1 MSRLPTRLASSSE
14 DASFPPCS
22 RIMMFSSVG
31 LRCLYHCRSCLSLRF
46 FLFFPF
52 LSFRYNTVVFT
63 SWSGVSRRRR
73 RRRRRLL
80 TCMSSSNHHILVV
93 LLFAIVIAV
102 VVWWWWYRRRRRLL
116 RRSSSSRDV
125 IVLFFFPTR
134 YYPVHNYRTCT
145 NLHTYCTGHITRN
158 PRIFD

>member
-1 MSRLPTRLASSSE
+1 
-14 DASFPPCS
+14 
-22 RIMMFSSVG
+22 MFSSVG

-73 RRRRRLL
+73 RRRRLL

-102 VVWWWWYRRRRRLL
+102 VV
-116 RRSSSSRDV
+116 
-125 IVLFFFPTR
+125 
-134 YYPVHNYRTCT
+134 
-145 NLHTYCTGHITRN
+145 
-158 PRIFD
+158 